1 MTWTDL
7 ALTLIA
13 ALLLALE
20 RACYLAVWR
29 HPTRFRHAVAGWA
42 GPAAEPV
49 GALANLFVAFKVLQ
63 AAVFLGWCLYFGRG
77 RLLPP
82 DAALPVLAAGTLLVV
97 AGQVLSAAV
106 FVRLGLTGV
115 FYGNRFGHE
124 VRWRYGFPFSWLRHP
139 QYVGTV
145 ATIWGVFLALRF
157 PNPDWIVLP
166 LLETAYYVAG
176 AFLEDDATP
185 PASERDAA
193 AAAPLA
199 DASPRRRP

>member
-7 ALTLIA
+7 SLVLIA

-20 RACYLAVWR
+20 RACYLSVWR
-29 HPTRFRHAVAGWA
+29 EPARFRQIIVDRI

-49 GALANLFVAFKVLQ
+49 GALANLFVLFKVVQ
-63 AAVFLGWCLYFGRG
+63 AAVFLGWCLYFGGG
-77 RLLPP
+77 RLLPA
-82 DAALPVLAAGTLLVV
+82 DAPLPVLAAGTMLIVV
-97 AGQVLSAAV
+97 GQVLNAAV

-115 FYGNRFGHE
+115 FYGNRFGHA
-124 VRWRYGFPFSWLRHP
+124 VHWRYGFPFSWLRHP

-185 PASERDAA
+185 PAS
-193 AAAPLA
+193 LA
-199 DASPRRRP
+199 

>member
-1 MTWTDL
+1 VTWADL
-7 ALTLIA
+7 GLVPIA

-20 RACYLAVWR
+20 RACYVAVWR
-29 HPTRFRHAVAGWA
+29 EPARFRHAIVAWM

-49 GALANLFVAFKVLQ
+49 GALANLFVVFKAVQ
-63 AAVFLGWCLYFGRG
+63 ATVFLGWCLYFGGG

-82 DAALPVLAAGTLLVV
+82 DAPLPVLAAGTGLIV
-97 AGQVLSAAV
+97 AGQALNAAV

-115 FYGNRFGHE
+115 FYGNRFGHT
-124 VRWRYGFPFSWLRHP
+124 VHWRYGFPFSWLRHP

-185 PASERDAA
+185 PADT
-193 AAAPLA
+193 
-199 DASPRRRP
+199 